1 MLQKD
6 LGVNR
11 SNGGLQ
17 RIGAETAR
25 CKSALGERNAFDDLV
40 VILQRAIM
48 LV

>member
-11 SNGGLQ
+11 GNGGLQ

-25 CKSALGERNAFDDLV
+25 CKSALGERNAFGDLV
-40 VILQRAIM
+40 LIPQRAIL